1 MDIERGEQNR
11 VIPQKCPVCG
21 AQREHLSYMPLG
33 YDKER
38 TIVHISCTKCAG
50 AAMIFMSQNDGG
62 MMTVG
67 VLTDTTPTEAQTFFQ
82 SDVISDNDVIAVHDY
97 LDSFDGYASDMF

>member
-21 AQREHLSYMPLG
+21 AQRDSLSYVPLG
-33 YDKER
+33 YDEDK

-50 AAMIFMSQNDGG
+50 AAMIFVSQSDGG

-67 VLTDTTPTEAQTFFQ
+67 VLTDTTPTEARTFFQ
-82 SDVISDNDVIAVHDY
+82 SDVVSDNDVIAVHDY
-97 LDSFDGYASDMF
+97 LNSFDGCASDMF

>member
-21 AQREHLSYMPLG
+21 AERNNLSYVPLG
-33 YDKER
+33 FDEDK
-38 TIVHISCTKCAG
+38 TVMHISCAKCAG
-50 AAMIFMSQNDGG
+50 AAMLFVSQNDGG

-67 VLTDTTPTEAQTFFQ
+67 VLTDTTPTEARTFFE
-82 SDVISDNDVIAVHDY
+82 SDIVSDNDVIAVHDY
-97 LDSFDGYASDMF
+97 LDSFEGYTSEMF